1 MRDFPRFIML
11 GDDRINV
18 DEIVAYGIK
27 YDDGDDDDEFFE
39 GSKDASDN
47 EDYEDE
53 RCLYVETKTSA
64 FDFEY
69 WEGDIDF
76 DIDAK
81 LVELDAMFL
90 VAAHRM
96 R

>member
-1 MRDFPRFIML
+1 MRDFPRFIKL

-18 DEIVAYGIK
+18 DEIVSYGIR
-27 YDDGDDDDEFFE
+27 YDSEEYFGEVEPND
-39 GSKDASDN
+39 
-47 EDYEDE
+47 EDE
-53 RCLYVETKTSA
+53 EETRYLYVETKTSE
-64 FDFEY
+64 FVFEY
-69 WEGDIDF
+69 WEGDVDF

-90 VAAHRM
+90 VAAHRT

>member
-1 MRDFPRFIML
+1 MRDFPRFIKL

-18 DEIVAYGIK
+18 DEIVSYGIR
-27 YDDGDDDDEFFE
+27 YDDGEEYFNEEGEPVDDEDE
-39 GSKDASDN
+39 P
-47 EDYEDE
+47 E
-53 RCLYVETKTSA
+53 RCLYVETKTSE

-69 WEGDIDF
+69 WESEIDF

-81 LVELDAMFL
+81 LIELDAMFL
-90 VAAHRM
+90 VAAHRT

>member
-1 MRDFPRFIML
+1 MRDFPRFIKL

-18 DEIVAYGIK
+18 DEIVSYGIR
-27 YDDGDDDDEFFE
+27 YDIGEEYFNEDGTPAEDDEE
-39 GSKDASDN
+39 SR
-47 EDYEDE
+47 Y
-53 RCLYVETKTSA
+53 LYVETKTSE
-64 FDFEY
+64 FVFEY

-90 VAAHRM
+90 VAAHRT

>member
-1 MRDFPRFIML
+1 MRDLPRFIKL

-18 DEIVAYGIK
+18 EEIVSYGIR
-27 YDDGDDDDEFFE
+27 YDSEEYVDEDDE
-39 GSKDASDN
+39 SDD
-47 EDYEDE
+47 EEYEDG
-53 RCLYVETKTSA
+53 RCLYVETKTSE

-81 LVELDAMFL
+81 LVELDAIFL
-90 VAAHRM
+90 IAAHRT

>member
-1 MRDFPRFIML
+1 MRDFPRFIKL

-18 DEIVAYGIK
+18 DEIVSYGIR
-27 YDDGDDDDEFFE
+27 YDGEEYFNEEGEPVDDE
-39 GSKDASDN
+39 N
-47 EDYEDE
+47 ETE
-53 RCLYVETKTSA
+53 RYLYVETKTSE

-69 WEGDIDF
+69 WEGEIDF

-90 VAAHRM
+90 VAAHRT

>member
-1 MRDFPRFIML
+1 MRDFPRFIKL

-18 DEIVAYGIK
+18 DEIVSYGIR
-27 YDDGDDDDEFFE
+27 YDDGEEFFNEGEPADDEIE
-39 GSKDASDN
+39 L
-47 EDYEDE
+47 E
-53 RCLYVETKTSA
+53 RCLYVETKTSE

-69 WEGDIDF
+69 WEGEIDF

-90 VAAHRM
+90 VAAHRT

>member
-1 MRDFPRFIML
+1 MRDLPRFIKL
-11 GDDRINV
+11 GEDRINV
-18 DEIVAYGIK
+18 DEIVSYGIK
-27 YDDGDDDDEFFE
+27 YSDDNDDDESE
-39 GSKDASDN
+39 GDTDD
-47 EDYEDE
+47 EEE
-53 RCLYVETKTSA
+53 RCLYVETKTSE

-69 WEGDIDF
+69 WESNIDF
-76 DIDAK
+76 DIDRM

>member
-1 MRDFPRFIML
+1 MRDFPRFIKL
-11 GDDRINV
+11 GEDRINV

-27 YDDGDDDDEFFE
+27 VYVDEDGEPYEDDEDGE
-39 GSKDASDN
+39 SN
-47 EDYEDE
+47 E
-53 RCLYVETKTSA
+53 CLFVETKTGD

-69 WEGDIDF
+69 DENDLGCSLDE
-76 DIDAK
+76 K